1 MLRRRNPKQSI
12 VAGNFETPLIFNDI
26 LESRGLPLINL
37 NSTITT
43 QPTSGGQA
51 GWTSS
56 MPSYSVFSLPVD
68 GLYEFVLNACF
79 TSAATYCNLHLWK
92 NDKVIATTAYAKAS
106 YFAGGV
112 LTCKTY
118 MRTTDT
124 AFFSVLIGGASAT
137 TANILLNYDIAHW
150 CSVRMIEY

>member
-1 MLRRRNPKQSI
+1 M
-12 VAGNFETPLIFNDI
+12 
-26 LESRGLPLINL
+26 INL

-56 MPSYSVFSLPVD
+56 MPSYSVFSVPVD

-79 TSAATYCNLHLWK
+79 TSASNHCNLHLWK
-92 NDKVIATTAYAKAS
+92 NDRVIATTAYAKAS

-118 MRTTDT
+118 MRL
-124 AFFSVLIGGASAT
+124 VVPMQVQQL
-137 TANILLNYDIAHW
+137 Y
-150 CSVRMIEY
+150 Y